1 MNSLIAEQP
10 ASPLV
15 FMAEKLLELAASQT
29 IDDESH
35 VALLREALQSM
46 AIAEART
53 AKALTECIPTP
64 AKSSRAGYL
73 RALLEVIGDRPDH
86 SWHQEWA
93 SMLMELKQNN
103 GELKKREDGKWVSIR
118 DVQWGSCVVAEGD
131 VINEAWIEKHESIS
145 ILSDATQSAAKSWT
159 TDAIASMEGAGWTR
173 VDAQRMVLLLV
184 PRTAICRALRD
195 QDRCYAAATYAL
207 CEVFATKAAEQ
218 GRRGLR
224 PPVVYRL
231 LCGSPSALAG
241 ADEALARLEEPD
253 ATGFRGLCS
262 LLAVRGD
269 SNPVRFTPEGMTIFD
284 VATQTRVVVDG
295 PVVAFERGSE
305 DEHGYHAGVVLEQAG
320 VPLEQSESL
329 FPPNCLFR
337 LKRVQPDGFL
347 APGGVWVEQKLLV
360 SATCSSLQPSARR
373 VAGGAGRRR
382 REDVQQRADA
392 GLRRPCLSR
401 GWTRW
406 CPTSRR

>member
-1 MNSLIAEQP
+1 MSERTDGPSALLHEIKGILSKLHAQLQGGQGSDQSREKMGAAFRIQQPQWSSRPTNAAGPAWLARHRETVESALCSVMNSLIAEQP

-269 SNPVRFTPEGMTIFD
+269 SNP
-284 VATQTRVVVDG
+284 
-295 PVVAFERGSE
+295 
-305 DEHGYHAGVVLEQAG
+305 
-320 VPLEQSESL
+320 
-329 FPPNCLFR
+329 
-337 LKRVQPDGFL
+337 
-347 APGGVWVEQKLLV
+347 
-360 SATCSSLQPSARR
+360 
-373 VAGGAGRRR
+373 
-382 REDVQQRADA
+382 
-392 GLRRPCLSR
+392 
-401 GWTRW
+401 
-406 CPTSRR
+406 